1 MLENRPEPV
10 LNADPQTRR
19 PVVILVETM
28 LAATVLILEDES
40 QLRDVLVRSL
50 RAEGY
55 DAGGVATAH
64 ELIERISSPEQAP
77 DLLVIDI
84 GLPDADGRDV
94 CQALRARGVE
104 TPVLFL
110 TARDALTDRLA
121 GFSAGGDD
129 YVTKPFD
136 IEEVSVRLQ
145 ALLRRAGGD
154 APPMAAG
161 MQFDPT
167 EHTVA
172 QRDVRLTLTPTEFR
186 LLAALAARHGRACV
200 RLELT
205 RAAWPY
211 GAIVHDNTLDVYI
224 ARLRRK
230 LGSLPQPPQI
240 ITVHGTG
247 YRLE

>member
-1 MLENRPEPV
+1 M
-10 LNADPQTRR
+10 A
-19 PVVILVETM
+19 ILIGNM
-28 LAATVLILEDES
+28 LAATVLILEDEP

-50 RAEGY
+50 RAEGF
-55 DAGGVATAH
+55 DAGGVPTAH
-64 ELIERISSPEQAP
+64 ELIERLSRAEQAP
-77 DLLVIDI
+77 DLLIIDI

-136 IEEVSVRLQ
+136 IEEVAARLQ
-145 ALLRRAGGD
+145 ALLRRAGGG
-154 APPMAAG
+154 APASSAG
-161 MQFDPT
+161 MEFDPT
-167 EHTVA
+167 ERIIA
-172 QRDVRLTLTPTEFR
+172 QDEARLTLTPTEFR
-186 LLAALAARHGRACV
+186 LLAALAARQGRACG

-205 RAAWPY
+205 RTAWPY

-230 LGSLPQPPQI
+230 LGSLPRPPKI
-240 ITVHGTG
+240 VTVHGTG

>member
-1 MLENRPEPV
+1 M
-10 LNADPQTRR
+10 A
-19 PVVILVETM
+19 ILIETM
-28 LAATVLILEDES
+28 LAATVLILEDEP

-50 RAEGY
+50 RAEGF
-55 DAGGVATAH
+55 DAGGVPTAH
-64 ELIERISSPEQAP
+64 ELIERVSSGQEIP

-136 IEEVSVRLQ
+136 IEEVAARLQ

-154 APPMAAG
+154 APSTRGG
-161 MQFDPT
+161 MQFDPI
-167 EHTVA
+167 ERTVA
-172 QRDVRLTLTPTEFR
+172 QGEICLTLTPTEFR
-186 LLAALAARHGRACV
+186 LLAALAGRHGRACV

-230 LGSLPQPPQI
+230 LGSLPRPPKI
-240 ITVHGTG
+240 VTVHGTG